1 MSRLQQFTASRSAV
15 VGLVMLMAL
24 CVAAALAPW
33 LTPQDPYDL
42 AALHLEDSRLPPGS
56 LSEAGIRYWL
66 GTDLMGRDV
75 LSAIFHGLRMSL
87 LVGLASGIIAFVVGT
102 AIGLF
107 SAYKGGKIDSF
118 LMRVVDLQLSF
129 PSILVALILLSV
141 LGKGVDKIVLALVV
155 VQWAMFAR
163 IARATALTEAGK
175 AYTEAARTLRLSTAR
190 ILFRHLLPNC
200 LPALTVV
207 AAVQVA
213 SAISLEATL
222 SFLGIG
228 IPVTEPSLGLL
239 IANGFQFLL
248 SGDYWISV
256 FPGVALVMLVGS
268 LNLVA
273 DQFRVMFNPR
283 LQRAS
288 FMQGNASPEIPARKV
303 NGYVGTD
310 APVLMVENLSTH
322 FFTEHGVV
330 QSVDQVSLRIER
342 GEILGLVGESGSGK
356 SVTGRSIMRMI
367 GSPGRIVEGQVRFN
381 GEDVLRLDEE
391 AMRNLR
397 GNRIAMVF
405 QDPMMTLNPVLRI
418 DTQMMEAVR
427 AHRNVTVDAARS
439 RALTMLERVGIP
451 AAAERLRC
459 YPHQLSGGMRQR
471 VAIAIALMNDPEL
484 IIADEPT
491 TALDVTIQSQILGEF
506 QALARSTG
514 TAVLWISHDLGVVS
528 GLADRIAVMYRGQI
542 VETGLT
548 QTILATP
555 AHPYTRGLL
564 DSMPSHNSRGKPLK
578 QITGSAP
585 SPTVAL
591 VGCAF
596 RPRCDFSS
604 ELCQTMPLLS
614 PLSLTQTVRCHHPI
628 AKGERNATTLA

>member
-1 MSRLQQFTASRSAV
+1 MSRLQQFTASSSAV
-15 VGLVMLMAL
+15 VGAVMLLAL
-24 CVAAALAPW
+24 CLAATLAPW
-33 LTPQDPYDL
+33 LTTQNPYDL
-42 AALHLEDSRLPPGS
+42 AALHLQDSRLPPGS
-56 LSEAGIRYWL
+56 FSEAGVRYWL

-87 LVGLASGIIAFVVGT
+87 LVGLASGLIAFTVGT

-118 LMRVVDLQLSF
+118 LMRVVDLHLSF

-141 LGKGVDKIVLALVV
+141 LGKGVDKIILALVV
-155 VQWAMFAR
+155 VQWALFAR
-163 IARATALTEAGK
+163 IARATALTEARK
-175 AYTEAARTLRLSTAR
+175 EYTEAARTLRLSTAR
-190 ILFRHLLPNC
+190 ILIRHLLPNC
-200 LPALTVV
+200 LPPLMVV

-256 FPGVALVMLVGS
+256 FPGVALLLLVGS

-273 DQFRVMFNPR
+273 DQLRVMFNPR

-288 FMQGNASPEIPARKV
+288 FMQGSASPAILARIGNKS
-303 NGYVGTD
+303 VGTK
-310 APVLMVENLSTH
+310 APVLEVENLSTH

-330 QSVDQVSLRIER
+330 RSVDQVSLRLER

-367 GSPGRIVEGQVRFN
+367 GPPGRIVEGRVRFK
-381 GEDVLRLDEE
+381 GEDVLALDEE
-391 AMRNLR
+391 AMRDLR

-514 TAVLWISHDLGVVS
+514 TAVLWISHDLGIVS
-528 GLADRIAVMYRGQI
+528 GLADRIAVMYRSQI
-542 VETGLT
+542 VETGVT
-548 QTILATP
+548 QVILENP

-564 DSMPSHNSRGKPLK
+564 DSMPGHNSRGHQLK
-578 QITGSAP
+578 QIAGSAP
-585 SPTVAL
+585 PPTEVL
-591 VGCAF
+591 DGCAF
-596 RPRCDFSS
+596 RSRCPFATG
-604 ELCQTMPLLS
+604 LCETTPSLFALS
-614 PLSLTQTVRCHHPI
+614 PTQTVRCHHPI
-628 AKGERNATTLA
+628 AQGERNATTFA